1 MSDDDEMEFAQKERR
16 RLAKDKARLAPL
28 VIRPGQ
34 LGQPG
39 QEDGQQPGVCT
50 TPTRPLPPPPHSP
63 CGAWQWVKMWL
74 SSASGVLLH
83 ARCCIVCLLLAAGEH
98 P

>member
-1 MSDDDEMEFAQKERR
+1 MLHCTLLHCAALPCIATIKHQSAAPPSQLLAAAARLKDSLLANMSDDDETEFAQKECR

-39 QEDGQQPGVCT
+39 QEGGQQPGGCT
-50 TPTRPLPPPPHSP
+50 VPP
-63 CGAWQWVKMWL
+63 A
-74 SSASGVLLH
+74 
-83 ARCCIVCLLLAAGEH
+83 
-98 P
+98 